1 MKNNSYSKKALYN
14 TSMNMLVRLMTLL
27 SSFIM
32 KTVMI
37 HYMGIEYTGLSSLFT
52 DILTIFSF
60 AELGIGS
67 AITFALYKPINDKD
81 YQKIAQLMNFYKKAY
96 MLIGSFIFIIGVALI
111 PGLPFM
117 VKNVPNIS
125 ESITLIY
132 LLYLI
137 NTVSSYFLI
146 YKSALLTANQKNYV
160 ISFIQVIFNIVR
172 TILGVVMI
180 VLFENFLL
188 YLSFD
193 ILLIVIQNIIIFFFA
208 NNEFREIK
216 SVSNADLPSTERKRL
231 LGDIHAL
238 ALYQISNVIVSGT
251 DSIIISSIMG
261 TGSVAFFANYRFIE
275 RSVDTFMAQITSSIT
290 PTLGNLAI
298 NDKERQEENFDNLNF
313 LIFWITAVT
322 ALLLYFLTDPF
333 ISVWLGKKFI
343 LNKWILIGFVVDYI
357 LVNLVRPVAAYRNA
371 NGLFIQGKYRPLA
384 MAILNVI
391 ISIVL
396 VIYLGIEGA
405 IWGTVFS
412 RLITQTW
419 FDPLVL
425 YKYTF
430 KKSVKI
436 YLYQYF
442 KRISVI
448 FGQGI
453 VISLILKTLFAIFK
467 VNHQVISIIIIG
479 IIVFFIS
486 NFILWLIYHNKKEF
500 LFIKIYIYKILS
512 RIKKN

>member
-1 MKNNSYSKKALYN
+1 
-14 TSMNMLVRLMTLL
+14 
-27 SSFIM
+27 
-32 KTVMI
+32 
-37 HYMGIEYTGLSSLFT
+37 
-52 DILTIFSF
+52 
-60 AELGIGS
+60 
-67 AITFALYKPINDKD
+67 
-81 YQKIAQLMNFYKKAY
+81 
-96 MLIGSFIFIIGVALI
+96 
-111 PGLPFM
+111 
-117 VKNVPNIS
+117 
-125 ESITLIY
+125 
-132 LLYLI
+132 I

-322 ALLLYFLTDPF
+322 ALLLY
-333 ISVWLGKKFI
+333 
-343 LNKWILIGFVVDYI
+343 
-357 LVNLVRPVAAYRNA
+357 
-371 NGLFIQGKYRPLA
+371 
-384 MAILNVI
+384 
-391 ISIVL
+391 
-396 VIYLGIEGA
+396 
-405 IWGTVFS
+405 
-412 RLITQTW
+412 
-419 FDPLVL
+419 
-425 YKYTF
+425 
-430 KKSVKI
+430 
-436 YLYQYF
+436 
-442 KRISVI
+442 
-448 FGQGI
+448 
-453 VISLILKTLFAIFK
+453 
-467 VNHQVISIIIIG
+467 
-479 IIVFFIS
+479 
-486 NFILWLIYHNKKEF
+486 
-500 LFIKIYIYKILS
+500 
-512 RIKKN
+512 